1 MSKFLKKIDELTN
14 NSKKP
19 ETSEDAA
26 LRRAEDAM
34 KQGSASP
41 EQVDLVKKRR
51 KLTKAL
57 GNKMDKTTQ
66 DLQSEANGDFV
77 PRQGP
82 PTGGDEFVPAPM
94 PPAVPA
100 APAPEPAEPDPLTTE
115 GETFLVNLARKA
127 LFIDLDEVGLT
138 DVEREHLNKDA
149 KPENSKKVA
158 KIIRKIVID
167 QGLSESFIDKA
178 NVVLEQLEKKTLE

>member
-14 NSKKP
+14 NSKEP

-34 KQGSASP
+34 KQGNASP
-41 EQVDLVKKRR
+41 EQVDLVNKRR

-82 PTGGDEFVPAPM
+82 PAGGDEFVPAPI
-94 PPAVPA
+94 PPAAP

-127 LFIDLDEVGLT
+127 LFVELDEVGLT
-138 DVEREHLNKDA
+138 DTEREHLNKDA
-149 KPENSKKVA
+149 KPEDAKKVA
-158 KIIRKIVID
+158 KIIRKIIID